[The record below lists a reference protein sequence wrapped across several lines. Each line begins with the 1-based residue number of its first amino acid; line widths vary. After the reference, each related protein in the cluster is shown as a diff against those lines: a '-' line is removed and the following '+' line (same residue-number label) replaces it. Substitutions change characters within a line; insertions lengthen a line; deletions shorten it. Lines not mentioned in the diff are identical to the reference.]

1 MKKMT
6 KWLAVCAVCVM
17 GSVPAMAAEV
27 PDVTVTPIPI
37 ETPAPDV
44 TPIETPAPTPIP
56 EVKNGW
62 YEYET
67 LQRAKDVVS
76 KITKPSMSKSE
87 KFETC
92 FRWVMYQHYY
102 DTRRIFYNQTAWPAL
117 YANDY
122 LILSGKGGD
131 CFSDACSFAYL
142 AKALGYKNVYV
153 CVDTTATDGSG
164 HCWAEIGGRV
174 YDPLFAEA
182 KSYYGYFGVGYGS
195 YGLYP
200 ERRVAV

>member
-1 MKKMT
+1 
-6 KWLAVCAVCVM
+6 
-17 GSVPAMAAEV
+17 
-27 PDVTVTPIPI
+27 
-37 ETPAPDV
+37 
-44 TPIETPAPTPIP
+44 
-56 EVKNGW
+56 
-62 YEYET
+62 
-67 LQRAKDVVS
+67 
-76 KITKPSMSKSE
+76 MSKSE

-182 KSYYGYFGVGYGS
+182 KNYYGYFGVGYGS

>member
-1 MKKMT
+1 M
-6 KWLAVCAVCVM
+6 LSAR
-17 GSVPAMAAEV
+17 
-27 PDVTVTPIPI
+27 
-37 ETPAPDV
+37 
-44 TPIETPAPTPIP
+44 
-56 EVKNGW
+56 
-62 YEYET
+62 
-67 LQRAKDVVS
+67 LQNRD
-76 KITKPSMSKSE
+76 MSKSE

-153 CVDTTATDGSG
+153 CVIQRQLTEAVIAGLKSE
-164 HCWAEIGGRV
+164 AEYMIRCSQRRRAIMDILAWDM
-174 YDPLFAEA
+174 DPMDCIRKE
-182 KSYYGYFGVGYGS
+182 
-195 YGLYP
+195 
-200 ERRVAV
+200 E